1 MQSKPKLITLLLAT
15 NYLVV
20 REGVRSIL
28 VSTSDIQIIG
38 EAENGDDIKKMM
50 PRLRPNILLLGLKMP
65 GLSPFEIGKWVR
77 RNYPETSMLVLTIYD
92 HDFYLANMMDAGA
105 AGYLSKPEDAENLI
119 ASVHSAASGKTLF
132 TQEQFTRARIWRR
145 EAGEKWAKLTKR
157 QREVLSLMEKGLS
170 NTAIAELLGVV
181 PKTAAYHVSAIF
193 NKLDV
198 ASRYEA
204 DAWYR
209 KYFPQE
215 LE

>member
-1 MQSKPKLITLLLAT
+1 MQAKPKLITLLLAN
-15 NYLVV
+15 NYLVA

-28 VSTSDIQIIG
+28 ANASDIQIVG

-50 PRLRPNILLLGLKMP
+50 PKLFPNILLLGLKMP
-65 GLSPFEIGKWVR
+65 GMHPFEIGKWVR
-77 RNYPETSMLVLTIYD
+77 RNYPETSTLVLTVYD
-92 HDFYLANMMDAGA
+92 HDFYLTNMMDAGA

-119 ASVHSAASGKTLF
+119 ASVHSAASGNILF
-132 TQEQFTRARIWRR
+132 TQEQFTRANIWRQ

-157 QREVLSLMEKGLS
+157 QREVLLLMEKGLS
-170 NTAIAELLGVV
+170 NTAIAEHLGVE

-193 NKLDV
+193 NKLGV
-198 ASRYEA
+198 ESRYEA

>member
-1 MQSKPKLITLLLAT
+1 MQAKPRLITLLLA
-15 NYLVV
+15 NSYLVV

-28 VSTSDIQIIG
+28 ASASDIQIVG
-38 EAENGDDIKKMM
+38 EAENGEDIKKMM
-50 PRLRPNILLLGLKMP
+50 PKLRPNILLLGLKMR
-65 GLSPFEIGKWVR
+65 GISPFEIGKWVR
-77 RNYPETSMLVLTIYD
+77 RNYPETSILVLTVYD
-92 HDFYLANMMDAGA
+92 HDFYLANMMDAGV

-119 ASVHSAASGKTLF
+119 ATIHGAASGNIFF
-132 TQEQFTRARIWRR
+132 TQEQFTRARTWRQ
-145 EAGEKWAKLTKR
+145 EAGEKWAKLTRR

-170 NTAIAELLGVV
+170 NMAISEHLGVE

-193 NKLDV
+193 SKLDV
-198 ASRYEA
+198 GSRYEA